1 MNVITAIKLYV
12 NKMIDDCG
20 SGMKVL
26 LMDKETTS
34 IVSMAFAQSEIL
46 QKEVFLFE
54 RLDMA
59 RSEHMKHLKCI
70 AFLRPTKENIDNL
83 ACELKYPRY
92 GQYYIYFSNI
102 VSKSDIKV
110 LAEADETESVREIQ
124 EFYGDFIPVG
134 PHLFSLNIIGCYQSR
149 SLSANHL
156 QRSIQGLIAIL
167 LALKK
172 IPVIRYQ
179 DSSEAARKLA
189 EGVKHTIAK
198 ENALFDFR
206 RPDIPPLLLIL
217 DRKSDAVT
225 PLLNQWTYQAMVHEL
240 LAINNNRVNLSNVP
254 GISKELQEVVLS
266 PEHDEFY
273 ASNLYSNFGEIG
285 VKIKEL
291 MDDFQKKTKS
301 QKKVES
307 IADMKAFV
315 ETYPQF
321 KKMSG
326 TVSKHVTLV
335 GELSRLVG
343 SHSLLEVSEAEQ
355 ELACESDHGES
366 LKKIRKLLGDDKVR
380 EIDAVRLVMLYA
392 LHYEKNSNNDI
403 NGLITLLKKRNTNE
417 KLVKMVRAILE
428 FSGNKSGRNDLFTT
442 ENVKTFTKRVIKGL
456 KGVENIY
463 TQHTPLL
470 KEILDEILKGKLKE
484 TSYPYLS
491 GTQLRE
497 KPQDIIVFYIG
508 GVTYEESFTVHQI
521 NKMCLG
527 VRVIL
532 GGTTIHNFTS
542 FLNEIKS
549 AEKFSSYLRN
559 AD

>member
-1 MNVITAIKLYV
+1 MNAATAVKLYV

-59 RSEHMKHLKCI
+59 RSEPMKHLKCI
-70 AFLRPTKENIDNL
+70 TFIRPTKENIDNL

-102 VSKSDIKV
+102 ISKSDIKI
-110 LAEADETESVREIQ
+110 LAEADETESVREVQ
-124 EFYGDFIPVG
+124 EFYGDFIPVA
-134 PHLFSLNIIGCYQSR
+134 PHLFSLNISPCYQC
-149 SLSANHL
+149 
-156 QRSIQGLIAIL
+156 
-167 LALKK
+167 
-172 IPVIRYQ
+172 
-179 DSSEAARKLA
+179 ARKMA
-189 EGVKHTIAK
+189 ETVKQTIAK

-217 DRKSDAVT
+217 DRKIDIVT

-240 LAINNNRVNLSNVP
+240 LTINNNRVNLSNVP
-254 GISKELQEVVLS
+254 GISKELAEVVLS
-266 PEHDEFY
+266 PDHDEFY
-273 ASNLYSNFGEIG
+273 AANMYSNFGEIG

-291 MDDFQKKTKS
+291 MDEFQKKTKS

-326 TVSKHVTLV
+326 TVAKHVTLV

-343 SHSLLEVSEAEQ
+343 SHNLLEVSEAEQ
-355 ELACESDHGES
+355 ELACESDHSES
-366 LKKIRKLLGDDKVR
+366 LKKIRKLLGNDKVR
-380 EIDAVRLVMLYA
+380 DIDAVRLVMLYS
-392 LHYEKNSNNDI
+392 LHYERNSNNDI
-403 NGLITLLKKRNTNE
+403 NGLIDLLKKRNMND
-417 KLVKMVRAILE
+417 KLVRMVKAVLE
-428 FSGNKSGRNDLFTT
+428 FSGNKGGRSDLFTT
-442 ENVKTFTKRVIKGL
+442 ENVRAFTKRVIKGL

-470 KEILDEILKGKLKE
+470 KEILEDIIKGKLKE

-497 KPQDIIVFYIG
+497 RPQDIIVFYIG
-508 GVTYEESFTVHQI
+508 GATYEESLTVHQL
-521 NKMCLG
+521 NRQSLG
-527 VRVIL
+527 VRILL
-532 GGTTIHNFTS
+532 GGTTIHNFT
-542 FLNEIKS
+542 
-549 AEKFSSYLRN
+549 R
-559 AD
+559 

>member
-1 MNVITAIKLYV
+1 
-12 NKMIDDCG
+12 MIDDCG

-59 RSEHMKHLKCI
+59 RTEPMKHLKCI
-70 AFLRPTKENIDNL
+70 TFLRPTKENIDNL

-92 GQYYIYFSNI
+92 GQYYVYFSNI
-102 VSKSDIKV
+102 ISKSDVKI

-124 EFYGDFIPVG
+124 EFYGDFIPVA
-134 PHLFSLNIIGCYQSR
+134 PHLFSLNITGCYHSR
-149 SLSANHL
+149 SWNPDHL
-156 QRSIQGLIAIL
+156 IRSVQGLAAVL

-179 DSSEAARKLA
+179 DSSESARKMA
-189 EGVKHTIAK
+189 ESLKQTIAK
-198 ENALFDFR
+198 ENVLFDFR
-206 RPDIPPLLLIL
+206 RPDTPPLLLIL
-217 DRKSDAVT
+217 DRKVDVVT

-240 LAINNNRVNLSNVP
+240 LTITSNRVNLSNVP
-254 GISKELQEVVLS
+254 GISKDLHEVVLS

-273 ASNLYSNFGEIG
+273 AANLYSNFGEIG

-291 MDDFQKKTKS
+291 MDDFQVKTKS
-301 QKKVES
+301 QKRVES

-326 TVSKHVTLV
+326 TVAKHVTLV

-343 SHSLLEVSEAEQ
+343 SHNLLEVSECEQ
-355 ELACESDHGES
+355 ELACESDHAES
-366 LKKIRKLLGDDKVR
+366 LKKIRKLLNNDKVR
-380 EIDAVRLVMLYA
+380 DIDAVRLVMLYSV
-392 LHYEKNSNNDI
+392 HYEKNSSNDI
-403 NGLITLLKKRNTNE
+403 NGLIDLLKKKHNNE
-417 KLVKMVRAILE
+417 KLIRMVKAVLE
-428 FSGNKSGRNDLFTT
+428 FSGHKGGGGDLFTT
-442 ENVKTFTKRVIKGL
+442 ENVRTFTKKVIKGL

-470 KEILDEILKGKLKE
+470 KEIVEDIVKGKLRE
-484 TSYPYLS
+484 TAYPYLS
-491 GTQLRE
+491 GTQIRE

-508 GVTYEESFTVHQI
+508 GVTYEESLTVYQL
-521 NKMCLG
+521 NRQALG
-527 VRVIL
+527 VRVLL
-532 GGTTIHNFTS
+532 GGTTVHNFNS
-542 FLNEIKS
+542 FLSEIKS
-549 AEKFSSYLRN
+549 AARFSSYTQH
-559 AD
+559 

>member
-1 MNVITAIKLYV
+1 MNVVAAIKLYV

-26 LMDKETTS
+26 LMDKETIS

-54 RLDMA
+54 MLDVV
-59 RSEHMKHLKCI
+59 RSEPMKHLKCI
-70 AFLRPTKENIDNL
+70 VFLRPTKENIELL

-102 VSKSDIKV
+102 VSKSDIKI

-124 EFYGDFIPVG
+124 EFYGDFVPVA
-134 PHLFSLNIIGCYQSR
+134 PHLFSFNIIGSYQGR
-149 SLSANHL
+149 SWNQNHL
-156 QRSIQGLIAIL
+156 YRCVHGLVSIL

-179 DSSEAARKLA
+179 DSSEMARKLA
-189 EGVKHTIAK
+189 ESIKQTIAK

-217 DRKSDAVT
+217 DRKLDVVT

-240 LAINNNRVNLSNVP
+240 LGIHNNRVNLSEVP
-254 GISKELQEVVLS
+254 GISKDLQEVVLS
-266 PEHDEFY
+266 PDHDEFY
-273 ASNLYSNFGEIG
+273 ATNLYSNFGEIG
-285 VKIKEL
+285 VKIKDL
-291 MDDFQKKTKS
+291 MEEFQKKTMS

-307 IADMKAFV
+307 IADMKAFI

-326 TVSKHVTLV
+326 TVAKHVTLI

-343 SHSLLEVSEAEQ
+343 SHCLLEVSETEQ
-355 ELACESDHGES
+355 ELSCEQDHAES
-366 LKKIRKLLGDDKVR
+366 LKKIRKLLSNDKVR
-380 EIDAVRLVMLYA
+380 EIDAIRLVMLYA
-392 LHYEKNSNNDI
+392 VHYEKNSNNDI
-403 NGLITLLKKRNTNE
+403 TGLIDVLKKRNTNE
-417 KLVKMVRAILE
+417 KLIKMVRAVLE
-428 FSGNKSGRNDLFTT
+428 FSGHKGSASPLFTT
-442 ENVKTFTKRVIKGL
+442 ENVRSFTKRVIKGL

-470 KEILDEILKGKLKE
+470 KEILDDIMKNKLKE
-484 TSYPYLS
+484 MAYPYLS

-497 KPQDIIVFYIG
+497 RPQDVIVFIIG
-508 GVTYEESFTVHQI
+508 GVTYEESLNIHLI
-521 NKMCLG
+521 NKQASGMRI
-527 VRVIL
+527 VL
-532 GGTTIHNFTS
+532 GGTTIHNFNS
-542 FLNEIKS
+542 FLKEVKS
-549 AEKFSSYLRN
+549 AERFSTYIH
-559 AD
+559 D

>member
-1 MNVITAIKLYV
+1 MNVVAAIKLYV

-54 RLDMA
+54 RLDMT
-59 RSEHMKHLKCI
+59 RTEPMKHLKCI
-70 AFLRPTKENIDNL
+70 TFLRPSKENIDNL

-102 VSKSDIKV
+102 VSKSDIKI
-110 LAEADETESVREIQ
+110 LAEADETESVREVQ
-124 EFYGDFIPVG
+124 EFYGDFIPVV
-134 PHLFSLNIIGCYQSR
+134 PHLFSLNITSCYQGR
-149 SLSANHL
+149 SWNPAHL
-156 QRSIQGLIAIL
+156 QRSVQGLVAVL

-179 DSSEAARKLA
+179 DSSDAARKLA
-189 EGVKHTIAK
+189 ETVKQTIAK
-198 ENALFDFR
+198 ENELFDFR
-206 RPDIPPLLLIL
+206 RPDTPPLLLIL
-217 DRKSDAVT
+217 DRKVDVVT

-240 LAINNNRVNLSNVP
+240 LTINNNRVNLANVP
-254 GISKELQEVVLS
+254 GISKELKEVVLS
-266 PEHDEFY
+266 SDHDEFY
-273 ASNLYSNFGEIG
+273 ATNMYSNFGEIG
-285 VKIKEL
+285 VRIKEL
-291 MDDFQKKTKS
+291 MDEFQKKTKS

-326 TVSKHVTLV
+326 TVTTHVTLI

-343 SHSLLEVSEAEQ
+343 NHCLLEVSEAEQ
-355 ELACESDHGES
+355 ELACESDHTES
-366 LKKIRKLLGDDKVR
+366 LKRIRKLLSNDKVR
-380 EIDAVRLVMLYA
+380 DIDAVRLVMLYS
-392 LHYEKNSNNDI
+392 LHYEKNGNNDI
-403 NGLITLLKKRNTNE
+403 SGLIELLKKRNTSE
-417 KLVKMVRAILE
+417 KLIRMVRAVLE
-428 FSGNKSGRNDLFTT
+428 FSGSKGGRNDLFTT

-470 KEILDEILKGKLKE
+470 KEILEDIVKGKLKE
-484 TSYPYLS
+484 SSYPYLS

-497 KPQDIIVFYIG
+497 RPQDIIVFYIG
-508 GVTYEESFTVHQI
+508 GVTYEESLTVHQI
-521 NKMCLG
+521 NRQSLG
-527 VRVIL
+527 IRVLL
-532 GGTTIHNFTS
+532 GGSTIHNFTS

-549 AEKFSSYLRN
+549 AERFSTYVHH
-559 AD
+559 

>member
-1 MNVITAIKLYV
+1 MNAATAIKLYV

-20 SGMKVL
+20 TGMKVL

-54 RLDMA
+54 RLDMT
-59 RSEHMKHLKCI
+59 RTEPMKHLKCI

-102 VSKSDIKV
+102 ISKSDVKV

-124 EFYGDFIPVG
+124 EFYGDFIPVA
-134 PHLFSLNIIGCYQSR
+134 PHLFSLNISPCYQSR
-149 SLSANHL
+149 SWNHNHL
-156 QRSIQGLIAIL
+156 QRSVQGVISVL

-179 DSSEAARKLA
+179 DSSECARKMA
-189 EGVKHTIAK
+189 ETVRQTIAK

-217 DRKSDAVT
+217 DRKVDVVT

-240 LAINNNRVNLSNVP
+240 LTINNNRVNLSNVP
-254 GISKELQEVVLS
+254 GISKELHEVVLS
-266 PEHDEFY
+266 PDHDEFY
-273 ASNLYSNFGEIG
+273 AANIYSNFGEIG
-285 VKIKEL
+285 AKIKDL
-291 MDDFQKKTKS
+291 MDDFQKKSKS

-326 TVSKHVTLV
+326 TVAKHVTLV

-343 SHSLLEVSEAEQ
+343 NHNLLEVSEAEQ
-355 ELACESDHGES
+355 ELACEGDHNES
-366 LKKIRKLLGDDKVR
+366 LKKIRKLLSNDKVR
-380 EIDAVRLVMLYA
+380 DIDAVRLVMLYS

-403 NGLITLLKKRNTNE
+403 SGLIDMLKKRNTSD
-417 KLVKMVRAILE
+417 KLVKLVRAVLE
-428 FSGNKSGRNDLFTT
+428 FSGNKGGRSDLFTT
-442 ENVKTFTKRVIKGL
+442 ENVRAFTKRMIKGL

-470 KEILDEILKGKLKE
+470 KEILEDIIKGKLKE

-491 GTQLRE
+491 GTQIRE
-497 KPQDIIVFYIG
+497 RPQDIIVFYIG
-508 GVTYEESFTVHQI
+508 GVTYEESVTVYQL
-521 NKMCLG
+521 NKQSLG
-527 VRVIL
+527 VRILL
-532 GGTTIHNFTS
+532 GGTAVHNFTS

-549 AEKFSSYLRN
+549 AERFSSY
-559 AD
+559 AQH